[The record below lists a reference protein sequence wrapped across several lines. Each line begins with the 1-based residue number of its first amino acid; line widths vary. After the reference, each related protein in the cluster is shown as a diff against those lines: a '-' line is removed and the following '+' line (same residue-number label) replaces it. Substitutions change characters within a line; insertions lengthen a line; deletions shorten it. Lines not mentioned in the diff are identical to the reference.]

1 MTRNTRSA
9 AQMVTKKP
17 SAAKKVSPAPQPS
30 RSLAL
35 ENALAAVSELCA
47 NVGTPAGIDL
57 DLYLESIDAGMTETQ
72 ALAVARQ
79 EGDAPLAVNAD
90 TTVR

>member
-1 MTRNTRSA
+1 MTRNSHPALRL
-9 AQMVTKKP
+9 VTKKMSP
-17 SAAKKVSPAPQPS
+17 ATSAAPAAQS
-30 RSLAL
+30 CRSFAL

-72 ALAVARQ
+72 ALALARQ
-79 EGDAPLAVNAD
+79 EGDAPLVVNAD
-90 TTVR
+90 ATAR

>member
-1 MTRNTRSA
+1 MLHNKRPALRL
-9 AQMVTKKP
+9 VTKK
-17 SAAKKVSPAPQPS
+17 SAPVSQPPRS
-30 RSLAL
+30 RAL

-72 ALAVARQ
+72 ALALARQ
-79 EGDAPLAVNAD
+79 GQDAPLAVNAD
-90 TTVR
+90 AAR